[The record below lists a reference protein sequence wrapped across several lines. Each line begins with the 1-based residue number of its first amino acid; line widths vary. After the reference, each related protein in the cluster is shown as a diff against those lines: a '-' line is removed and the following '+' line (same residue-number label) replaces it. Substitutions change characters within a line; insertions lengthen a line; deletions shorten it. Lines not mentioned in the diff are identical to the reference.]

1 MVRGATE
8 DVDPF
13 GTARLRRGV
22 LDAWAASPAR
32 FREDA
37 NAEEDL
43 ALGGHRD
50 RLVVE
55 LAQNA
60 ADAAARAGVPGRLRL
75 TLRPATDGEP
85 AVLAAANT
93 GAPLDAA
100 GVESLSTLRASA
112 KRDEPESAVGRFGVG
127 FAAVLAVSDE
137 PAVVGRTG
145 GVRWSLA
152 EARELTQ
159 RATAAAPGLAE
170 ELRRRDGHVPLLR
183 LPLPAE
189 GIAPDGYDTVVV
201 LPLRDGAALD
211 VAERLLAGVD
221 DALLLTLPGLAEV
234 VVETVEGTRT
244 LRRREEGAYTVVEDS
259 GPRGT
264 TRWRTESAGGRLD
277 PELLADRPV
286 EERLRPVWSVTWAV
300 PVDAEGAPTR
310 PATSPVVHCPTPT
323 DEPLG
328 MPALLIAS
336 FPLEPTRRHTAP
348 GPLTDFLLD
357 RAAEAYATLLRDW
370 HPVSVG
376 TIDLV
381 PGQLGRGE
389 LDGELRRR
397 VLDRLPRVPFLPS
410 AAAPA
415 VGAGAEAVE
424 GWLGSPD
431 ALGPDAAQG
440 GPAAGESAAAPSAPP
455 ALADWDDDVLARGG
469 AEGEPY
475 ALRPRDAEVVEGAG
489 AETVE
494 VLAELF
500 PTLLPA
506 GLERRSELR
515 VLGVARVPL
524 GELIDRLA
532 GVERT
537 PVWWRRL
544 YDSLGGIDPDR
555 LSGLPVPL
563 ADGRTTIGPR
573 QVLLP
578 LPGEADG
585 DLGDLEAV
593 EIARTVET
601 AGTAG
606 TTETGGA
613 GGAGGAAE
621 TPERGGTVGET
632 HRTLARL
639 GLKVAHPDAAHPLLE
654 KLGATP
660 ATPRAVLT
668 TPQVR
673 AAVAH
678 SLEAEDEYDPFAEEG
693 EALGAALD
701 ADTLADT
708 VLGLVQQARLAPG
721 DEPWLAA
728 LALPDEDGELAPAG
742 ELVLPGSAFEQV
754 MREGELAACDAELA
768 ERWGE
773 QPLAAV
779 GVLAGFTLVRATDV
793 VLDPDEL
800 EPRDGDFAEP
810 DDVGVLDAVDVWC
823 EDVLDR
829 LPQTPVPPV
838 ATEIVA
844 VRDLD
849 LVDDD
854 AWPRALAMLAQ
865 PPLRD
870 ALTAPVRVLLPDGT
884 TEIVRSYTAWWLR
897 GHPVLDGRRPAGLR
911 AAGGDPLL
919 AGLYE
924 SVDAAGFEDE
934 QVLRALGVRTSV
946 VALLDEP
953 GGAAELLAR
962 LADPDRE
969 VTPAQLHAV
978 YGQLADLEPEQ
989 VTLPD
994 ELRAVVDGEPA
1005 VVEAGEALVAD
1016 APDLTPLAEAD
1027 GRALLP
1033 VRPARAAELAE
1044 LFQVRRL
1051 SEAYPARVT
1060 SQGDPHE
1067 VPEAVRELLPGAPL
1081 SYIEHEELLIEGAE
1095 GEAELDWRYVDGTLH
1110 ASTVEGVAAGLA
1122 WAAGHWAR
1130 RFEVAALLEDLTRT
1144 EELAR
1149 ARWFD

>member
-1 MVRGATE
+1 MSSTAMVRGATE
-8 DVDPF
+8 DADPF

-55 LAQNA
+55 MAQNA

-93 GAPLDAA
+93 GAPLDAV

-112 KRDEPESAVGRFGVG
+112 KRDEPASAVGRFGVG

-152 EARELTQ
+152 EARELT
-159 RATAAAPGLAE
+159 RHATATSPGLAE

-189 GIAPDGYDTVVV
+189 GIAPEGYDTVVV

-211 VAERLLAGVD
+211 VAERLLAGID

-244 LRRREEGAYTVVEDS
+244 LRRRQEGPYTVIEDS
-259 GPRGT
+259 REGGGEGSREAGGARGT
-264 TRWRTESAGGRLD
+264 TRWRTESAGGRLE

-300 PVDAEGAPTR
+300 PVDAEGAPVR
-310 PATSPVVHCPTPT
+310 SATAPVVHAPTPT

-357 RAAEAYATLLRDW
+357 RAAESYATLLRDW

-381 PGQLGRGE
+381 PGQLGKGE

-397 VLDRLPRVPFLPS
+397 VL
-410 AAAPA
+410 AAAAEGAVPA
-415 VGAGAEAVE
+415 QRRRPGGGRGHRGCGGLARVTGRARAGRRPE
-424 GWLGSPD
+424 
-431 ALGPDAAQG
+431 G
-440 GPAAGESAAAPSAPP
+440 GPAAGDAALSAPP
-455 ALADWDDDVLARGG
+455 AAAADSPADWDDDVLARGG
-469 AEGEPY
+469 FEGEPH

-532 GVERT
+532 GVERA
-537 PVWWRRL
+537 PAWWRRL

-585 DLGDLEAV
+585 DLDSIGTAEAAPSAGAAWGA
-593 EIARTVET
+593 ESAGM
-601 AGTAG
+601 AGTAESAGLAG
-606 TTETGGA
+606 T
-613 GGAGGAAE
+613 AE
-621 TPERGGTVGET
+621 APERGGAVSAT

-639 GLKVAHPDAAHPLLE
+639 GLKVAASGRRPS
-654 KLGATP
+654 TP
-660 ATPRAVLT
+660 
-668 TPQVR
+668 
-673 AAVAH
+673 
-678 SLEAEDEYDPFAEEG
+678 G
-693 EALGAALD
+693 EARRDPRHPPRRADDSAGAGRRRAF
-701 ADTLADT
+701 AGGGGR
-708 VLGLVQQARLAPG
+708 VRPVRGGGRGPG
-721 DEPWLAA
+721 RGAGRRHAGRHRPR
-728 LALPDEDGELAPAG
+728 PRPAG
-742 ELVLPGSAFEQV
+742 P
-754 MREGELAACDAELA
+754 
-768 ERWGE
+768 
-773 QPLAAV
+773 
-779 GVLAGFTLVRATDV
+779 AGAR
-793 VLDPDEL
+793 
-800 EPRDGDFAEP
+800 R
-810 DDVGVLDAVDVWC
+810 
-823 EDVLDR
+823 
-829 LPQTPVPPV
+829 
-838 ATEIVA
+838 
-844 VRDLD
+844 
-849 LVDDD
+849 
-854 AWPRALAMLAQ
+854 RALA
-865 PPLRD
+865 
-870 ALTAPVRVLLPDGT
+870 
-884 TEIVRSYTAWWLR
+884 
-897 GHPVLDGRRPAGLR
+897 RRAR
-911 AAGGDPLL
+911 AAGRGRG
-919 AGLYE
+919 AG
-924 SVDAAGFEDE
+924 
-934 QVLRALGVRTSV
+934 
-946 VALLDEP
+946 P
-953 GGAAELLAR
+953 GR
-962 LADPDRE
+962 
-969 VTPAQLHAV
+969 
-978 YGQLADLEPEQ
+978 
-989 VTLPD
+989 
-994 ELRAVVDGEPA
+994 
-1005 VVEAGEALVAD
+1005 
-1016 APDLTPLAEAD
+1016 
-1027 GRALLP
+1027 
-1033 VRPARAAELAE
+1033 
-1044 LFQVRRL
+1044 
-1051 SEAYPARVT
+1051 
-1060 SQGDPHE
+1060 
-1067 VPEAVRELLPGAPL
+1067 
-1081 SYIEHEELLIEGAE
+1081 
-1095 GEAELDWRYVDGTLH
+1095 
-1110 ASTVEGVAAGLA
+1110 
-1122 WAAGHWAR
+1122 
-1130 RFEVAALLEDLTRT
+1130 
-1144 EELAR
+1144 
-1149 ARWFD
+1149 

>member
-381 PGQLGRGE
+381 PGPLGRGE

-440 GPAAGESAAAPSAPP
+440 GPAAGEPVAAPSAPP

-606 TTETGGA
+606 TAETTET
-613 GGAGGAAE
+613 GGAAE

-953 GGAAELLAR
+953 GSAAELLAR